1 MHSPAFAMKAQQNK
15 LPEYYPQ
22 IHYLQEY
29 TGFPIYADTETH
41 YLTPGERKL
50 ETLLA
55 ELEKAEKYIFLE
67 YFIVQEG
74 VMWNSILEV
83 LKRKT
88 TQGVT
93 VRLIYDD
100 MGCFLHS
107 SERLRKAAKKTRYP
121 VPPYSIPSDLF

>member
-1 MHSPAFAMKAQQNK
+1 M
-15 LPEYYPQ
+15 Q
-22 IHYLQEY
+22 IQKHITL
-29 TGFPIYADTETH
+29 H
-41 YLTPGERKL
+41 RVKRKL

-100 MGCFLHS
+100 MVAFSLFRKTTQS
-107 SERLRKAAKKTRYP
+107 S
-121 VPPYSIPSDLF
+121 